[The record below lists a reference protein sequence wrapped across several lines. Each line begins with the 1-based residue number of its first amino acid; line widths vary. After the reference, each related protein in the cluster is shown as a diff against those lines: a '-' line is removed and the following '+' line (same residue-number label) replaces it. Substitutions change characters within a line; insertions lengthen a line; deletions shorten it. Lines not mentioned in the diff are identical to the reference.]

1 MKRFLAGLA
10 VAGIMLAANSI
21 VEDAK
26 KKIKEGKYDEA
37 ITALDAEHKAK
48 PKSPEVTTAL
58 VDAHM
63 AYGDFNMNNPQLP
76 PFRKYPAALR
86 EYRKVVEIDKT
97 NKKANENI
105 ATIEGIY
112 KQMGRPIPK

>member
-1 MKRFLAGLA
+1 ML
-10 VAGIMLAANSI
+10 LAADSI

-37 ITALDAEHKAK
+37 IAALDAEHKAK
-48 PKSPEVTTAL
+48 PKSPEVTKAL

-63 AYGDFNMNNPQLP
+63 AYGDFNLNNQQMP

-86 EYRKVVEIDKT
+86 EYRKVVELDKT

-105 ATIEGIY
+105 AMIEGIY
-112 KQMGRPIPK
+112 KQMGRPVPK